1 MGRGIA
7 VIDLVLHMYRRSPT
21 RRKLAEL
28 SRVIPVDDHGPAPLA
43 EGLAEGL
50 VELRGRLLAH
60 AAARDAARE
69 RALAAGSPCA
79 SRHWA
84 RALEAWPR
92 FLPVDSGG
100 NGHRLGFFGREG
112 GPKNTKAGR
121 G

>member
-1 MGRGIA
+1 MC
-7 VIDLVLHMYRRSPT
+7 DLEINECVSNPCKNGAICTDSTLVQRPPPSQRTVSGYSV
-21 RRKLAEL
+21 AEL
-28 SRVIPVDDHGPAPLA
+28 DTELLRWELN
-43 EGLAEGL
+43 GLTMPEIQ
-50 VELRGRLLAH
+50 
-60 AAARDAARE
+60 E